1 MLESIFVITIVTIV
15 ALIIGRSFY
24 QTMTGK
30 NVVCGCSDHCVSCAC
45 RDFEKMDQGQDKN
58 Q

>member
-1 MLESIFVITIVTIV
+1 MLEIIFVITIVTIV
-15 ALIIGRSFY
+15 VLIIGRSFY

-30 NVVCGCSDHCVSCAC
+30 NVVCGCSGDCLSCAC
-45 RDFEKMDQGQDKN
+45 WDSEKMDQGQDKN